1 MYICFVSRLL
11 FMAVSLLNAFKL
23 LKKVIE
29 ACVDEV
35 LGHCL
40 RHQN

>member
-23 LKKVIE
+23 LKKVI
-29 ACVDEV
+29 VSPW
-35 LGHCL
+35 
-40 RHQN
+40 RR